1 VAALQGMLPLSKTTR
16 GQHCDA
22 AVTHQTA
29 MALGYARACPMSQ
42 PCPQAA
48 MTRRSR
54 SLHAQIGT
62 SASMEPGSRTAARV
76 HTPV

>member
-22 AVTHQTA
+22 AVAHQTA
-29 MALGYARACPMSQ
+29 MALGCAGLPMSW
-42 PCPQAA
+42 PRLQAA